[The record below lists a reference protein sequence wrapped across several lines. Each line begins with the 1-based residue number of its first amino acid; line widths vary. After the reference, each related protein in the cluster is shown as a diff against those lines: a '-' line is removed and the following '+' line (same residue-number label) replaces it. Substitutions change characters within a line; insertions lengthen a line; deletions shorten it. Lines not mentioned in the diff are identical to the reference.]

1 MEKLKAYIVSDL
13 LCENYSVTFAKT
25 SGQAKSNVINS
36 WDFQDCDYTEL
47 RTQRKKEWDKYADSK
62 KIPVAELLKNC
73 WWFEC
78 KGCGKQL
85 MEDDIISGDAVIIED
100 YERNDFVQGNIM
112 CKECA
117 EREELYV

>member
-1 MEKLKAYIVSDL
+1 MGKLKAYIVSDT
-13 LCENYSVTFAKT
+13 LCENFSVTFAET
-25 SGQAKSNVINS
+25 SGQAKANVINT
-36 WDFQDCDYTEL
+36 WDFSDCEYTAL

-78 KGCGKQL
+78 KGGCGKQI
-85 MEDDIISGDAVIIED
+85 MEDDIISGDAIIIDE
-100 YERNDFVQGNIM
+100 ERNDFVQGGVI

-117 EREELYV
+117 EREELC